1 MWLFFVRCI
10 KSILRVVAMMRKVKK
25 LEAEIEELR
34 CEVFSLREQNRNL
47 HIKLVGDEEY
57 RKSLKK
63 ETLCNQNKYIVEVQ
77 KNVALADIIVSL
89 RQKLDEAEKCGYC
102 DAE

>member
-1 MWLFFVRCI
+1 
-10 KSILRVVAMMRKVKK
+10 VVAMMRKVKK
-25 LEAEIEELR
+25 LEAEIKELR
-34 CEVFSLREQNRNL
+34 CEIFALREQNHNL
-47 HIKLVGDEEY
+47 HIKLVGEEEY

-63 ETLCNQNKYIVEVQ
+63 EILCNQNKYIVEVQ

-102 DAE
+102 DAK